1 MYKFWTTQP
10 FKNSNEIGPIESN
23 TIVRKDPYPLPNGFY
38 WDTIEIDQEVYDLLS
53 KHYVEDSDHLFQFDY
68 SISFLQWALK
78 VPGYKKEWM
87 LGVRQTNNKK
97 LRAMITGVPVK
108 THIGNDVMPMAEINF
123 LCIHKKIRSKRLT
136 PVLIKEHARRVN
148 QSHVWQAISTSGADI
163 VPNPVSKCQY
173 WHRLIHPKKLIQ
185 VGFSSLSPRM
195 NMARTIR
202 LYKVPTETTIPGFRT
217 MQRTDIE
224 TVTKLYNAYQSKFKI
239 WIEMSHDEVC
249 HRMLPR
255 DGIIHSYVVEE
266 QTSGKVTDFCSFYHL
281 PLQVLNHETHKVVD
295 VAYLYYSVAN
305 TVPLK
310 DLVYNALICAS
321 NLGYDVLNCL
331 DIMDHDSFIKELKF
345 QPGDGSLQY
354 YVYNYAYPK
363 INANQMGIVML

>member
-1 MYKFWTTQP
+1 
-10 FKNSNEIGPIESN
+10 
-23 TIVRKDPYPLPNGFY
+23 
-38 WDTIEIDQEVYDLLS
+38 
-53 KHYVEDSDHLFQFDY
+53 
-68 SISFLQWALK
+68 
-78 VPGYKKEWM
+78 
-87 LGVRQTNNKK
+87 
-97 LRAMITGVPVK
+97 
-108 THIGNDVMPMAEINF
+108 
-123 LCIHKKIRSKRLT
+123 
-136 PVLIKEHARRVN
+136 
-148 QSHVWQAISTSGADI
+148 
-163 VPNPVSKCQY
+163 VSKCQY

-266 QTSGKVTDFCSFYHL
+266 QKKTSGKVTDFCSFYHL